1 VRITCGRR
9 VFLVSGLDRG
19 PRIKVGIL
27 KGVREARFSLKGSFI
42 ATGDQAVPEGD
53 HICSLEGGAVR
64 LQGADGAGRDTLTLT
79 PGDFDVSR
87 VTLEDVTIGIDFHWE
102 RKETQQF
109 QGALTIKAA
118 EDGLVLINEL
128 PVEAYLV
135 SVISSEMSASCPPEL
150 LRAHAVV
157 SRSWLL
163 AQLQARDREE
173 ASPSSLSRDPL
184 PEEVSGERIRWYDR
198 ESHTDFDV
206 CADDHCQRYQ
216 GISKAFSRSAFD
228 AVLETLGKALCY
240 GEEVCDARY
249 SKSCGGMTEVYS
261 AAWEEKDVAY
271 LRSVYDGPGELSLYR
286 LPLSVEAN
294 AEAWIT
300 SKPGAY
306 CDTSS
311 EDLLSRILPGFD
323 QETRD
328 FYRWQVR
335 YTQEELAAILRDRLE
350 EDLGPIRALEAV
362 ERGLSG
368 RLVKLRIR
376 GEKKTLVVGKEL
388 EIRRVLSRSHLYSSA
403 FVVRTEVKDGDR
415 VPDSFLLIGAGWG
428 HGVGLCQIGA
438 AVLADSG
445 RSHEEIL
452 AHYFRGAD
460 LRELY

>member
-1 VRITCGRR
+1 
-9 VFLVSGLDRG
+9 VSGLDSG

-27 KGVREARFSLKGSFI
+27 KGVREARFSLKGNFV
-42 ATGDQAVPEGD
+42 ALGDAAIPEGD
-53 HICSLEGGAVR
+53 HICRMEDGAVR
-64 LQGADGAGRDTLTLT
+64 LRGADGAGRDSITIT
-79 PGDFDVSR
+79 PGDFDGCR
-87 VTLEDVTIGIDFHWE
+87 FALDDVTIGIDFHWE

-109 QGALTIKAA
+109 QGSLIIKAA

-128 PVEAYLV
+128 PIESYLV
-135 SVISSEMSASCPPEL
+135 SVISSEMSASCPPGL

-163 AQLQARDREE
+163 AQLQDRGREE
-173 ASPSSLSRDPL
+173 ADSAKRSRDTL
-184 PEEVSGERIRWYDR
+184 TAESSCERIRWYDR

-216 GISKAFSRSAFD
+216 GISKAFSRTAFE
-228 AVLETLGKALCY
+228 AVLDTRGRAVCY

-249 SKSCGGMTEVYS
+249 SKSCGGMTEVFG
-261 AAWEEKDVAY
+261 AAWEDKDIPY
-271 LRSVYDGPGELSLYR
+271 LRSIYDGPGEPSGYR

-311 EDLLSRILPGFD
+311 EDLLSRILTGFD

-335 YTQEELAAILRDRLE
+335 YSQDELAEILHTRLG
-350 EDLGPIRALEAV
+350 EDLGPITALEPV
-362 ERGLSG
+362 ERGRSG
-368 RLVKLRIR
+368 RLVRLRIR
-376 GEKKTLVVGKEL
+376 GEKRTIVVGKEL

-403 FVVRTEVKDGDR
+403 FVIRPDIKEGDR
-415 VPDSFLLIGAGWG
+415 VPLSFQLIGAGWG

-438 AVLADSG
+438 AVMADSG

-452 AHYFRGAD
+452 AHYFRGAE
-460 LRELY
+460 LRSLY

>member
-1 VRITCGRR
+1 M
-9 VFLVSGLDRG
+9 SELDLG

-27 KGVREARFSLKGSFI
+27 KGVCEARFSLKGNYVARHDEAI
-42 ATGDQAVPEGD
+42 PEGD
-53 HICSLEGGAVR
+53 HVCRLEDGAVR
-64 LQGADGAGRDTLTLT
+64 LQGADGAGRDSITIT
-79 PGDFDVSR
+79 PGDFDGCR
-87 VTLEDVTIGIDFHWE
+87 FTLEDVTIGIDFHWE

-109 QGALTIKAA
+109 QGALIIKAA
-118 EDGLVLINEL
+118 EDGLLLINEL
-128 PVEAYLV
+128 PIESYLV
-135 SVISSEMSASCPPEL
+135 SVISSEMSASCPPGL

-163 AQLQARDREE
+163 AQLQNRGREE
-173 ASPSSLSRDPL
+173 AGSAMRSRDTL
-184 PEEVSGERIRWYDR
+184 PAEASGERIRWYDR
-198 ESHTDFDV
+198 ESHADFDV

-216 GISKAFSRSAFD
+216 GISKAFSRSAFE
-228 AVLETLGKALCY
+228 AVLETRGKAVCY

-249 SKSCGGMTEVYS
+249 SKSCGGMTEVYGS
-261 AAWEEKDVAY
+261 AWEDKDIPY
-271 LRSVYDGPGELSLYR
+271 LRSIYDGPGELSGYR
-286 LPLSVEAN
+286 LPLSVEEN

-335 YTQEELAAILRDRLE
+335 YSQDELAGIVRARLG
-350 EDLGPIRALEAV
+350 EDLGPITALEPV
-362 ERGLSG
+362 ERGRSG
-368 RLVKLRIR
+368 RLVRLRIR
-376 GEKKTLVVGKEL
+376 GEKRTIVVGKEL

-403 FVVRTEVKDGDR
+403 FVVRPDVKEGDR
-415 VPDSFLLIGAGWG
+415 VPTSFQLIGAGWG

-438 AVLADSG
+438 AVMADSG

-452 AHYFRGAD
+452 AHYFRGAE
-460 LRELY
+460 LRSLY

>member
-1 VRITCGRR
+1 
-9 VFLVSGLDRG
+9 
-19 PRIKVGIL
+19 
-27 KGVREARFSLKGSFI
+27 
-42 ATGDQAVPEGD
+42 
-53 HICSLEGGAVR
+53 
-64 LQGADGAGRDTLTLT
+64 
-79 PGDFDVSR
+79 
-87 VTLEDVTIGIDFHWE
+87 
-102 RKETQQF
+102 
-109 QGALTIKAA
+109 
-118 EDGLVLINEL
+118 
-128 PVEAYLV
+128 
-135 SVISSEMSASCPPEL
+135 
-150 LRAHAVV
+150 
-157 SRSWLL
+157 
-163 AQLQARDREE
+163 
-173 ASPSSLSRDPL
+173 
-184 PEEVSGERIRWYDR
+184 
-198 ESHTDFDV
+198 
-206 CADDHCQRYQ
+206 
-216 GISKAFSRSAFD
+216 
-228 AVLETLGKALCY
+228 
-240 GEEVCDARY
+240 
-249 SKSCGGMTEVYS
+249 
-261 AAWEEKDVAY
+261 
-271 LRSVYDGPGELSLYR
+271 